1 MNSPFFSVILPTYNR
16 ANMIGKAIDSVLKQ
30 HYPNWELLVVDDG
43 STDNTKQVVEAY
55 NDARIRYIYQQNA
68 ERSAARNNGIANAKG
83 QYVCF
88 IDSDDYYFDNHLSA
102 FQNYIQENNVGDAF
116 LYALTAVDL
125 DGQII
130 KVPHQPVQTS
140 NNIEFFILN
149 VVGIPRA
156 CIARN
161 ILNKHKFN
169 PAVSIGEDTELWVRI
184 AREYPIH
191 FVNEYTQAYTEH
203 TGRSVSLTS
212 LKPFIAHRD
221 NLKSIF
227 ANFSLAEISTAVRKE
242 ALSYA
247 YFRIAR
253 YYIYTGN
260 KGAAIKNILQSITA
274 NPGDERLKY
283 RVNLLIKCLV
293 STKKAEQI
301 LE

>member
-1 MNSPFFSVILPTYNR
+1 
-16 ANMIGKAIDSVLKQ
+16 MIGKAIESVLAQ
-30 HYPNWELLVVDDG
+30 TYINWELLVVDDG

-55 NDARIRYIYQQNA
+55 NDSRIGYIYQQNA
-68 ERSAARNNGIANAKG
+68 ERSAARNNGIAHAKG

-102 FQNYIQENNVGDAF
+102 FKNYIEVNNITPSF

-125 DGQII
+125 DGKISNIAFEPI
-130 KVPHQPVQTS
+130 KTS

-156 CIARN
+156 CIAKV
-161 ILNKHKFN
+161 ILDENKFN
-169 PAVSIGEDTELWVRI
+169 TAVSIGEDTELWVRI
-184 AREYPIH
+184 ARKYSVY

-203 TGRSVSLTS
+203 SGRSISLGS
-212 LKPFIAHRD
+212 IKPFVAHLD
-221 NLKSIF
+221 NLKNIF
-227 ANFSLAEISTAVRKE
+227 AEFSLAEISNNVRKE

-253 YYIYTGN
+253 YYIYTAN
-260 KGAAIKNILQSITA
+260 KANAIKYILSSILA
-274 NPGDERLKY
+274 NPSDERLKY
-283 RVNLLIKCLV
+283 RVNLLIKCV
-293 STKKAEQI
+293 ISTKKAEQI